1 VPVLERTVDISLQ
14 ANDKNQLFPGLPLL
28 LVAQKATFA
37 IQIAKHRGAQVATTA
52 SPRGEAL
59 VRQLGADIV
68 IDYTQERPASVL
80 SGFDGAF
87 DLIGGDTLEQ
97 AFAIVRPGATVVS
110 VAGIPEPQT
119 ASKDIGRGLG
129 LQALFWVAS
138 FFLRRRARQSGVR
151 YRMFI
156 MHPSGEDLSELARLV
171 DAGAVK
177 VILDSV
183 YSFERIADAMA
194 KLESGRAEGKIIV
207 TMPDIPAG
215 CGA

>member
-1 VPVLERTVDISLQ
+1 VARGQRIFISGG
-14 ANDKNQLFPGLPLL
+14 AGG
-28 LVAQKATFA
+28 VGSFA
-37 IQIAKHRGAQVATTA
+37 IQIAKHFGAQVATTA

-59 VRQLGADIV
+59 VRQLGADMV
-68 IDYTQERPASVL
+68 IDYTQQQPASVL

-110 VAGIPEPQT
+110 VAGMPEPQT
-119 ASKDIGRGLG
+119 ASKDLGRGLG

-138 FFLRRRARQSGVR
+138 FTLRRRARQHGVR
-151 YRMFI
+151 YRYLF

-177 VILDSV
+177 VIVDGV
-183 YSFERIADAMA
+183 YPFEHIADAMS
-194 KLESGRAEGKIIV
+194 KLESGRAKGKIVV
-207 TMPDIPAG
+207 TMPGSPAD
-215 CGA
+215 